1 MSTSDPEGL
10 VKLGTA
16 IPCPGVTAA
25 VKVDCCGINPIQ
37 HWCNHDMEYK
47 ETEDAAKETI
57 LVLKNWRPNEMG
69 KKDQ

>member
-1 MSTSDPEGL
+1 
-10 VKLGTA
+10 
-16 IPCPGVTAA
+16 
-25 VKVDCCGINPIQ
+25 
-37 HWCNHDMEYK
+37 MEYK